1 MGPDIGS
8 LSKEAPVNITLPA
21 AKLNLLQLEPIKARI
36 GERWPRMSLLV
47 HSLFERAL
55 RREQGPH
62 DHFVQLEELSYVVT
76 FHDRSPAE
84 AAAVCSAIAREVC
97 ERLFGEGVEE
107 VSVRSVV
114 GEITEDQLS
123 AQVGGVA
130 IADFLEQTGVEKI
143 VTKSSAPPSQEE
155 ECEQAGRA
163 VDARAP
169 GHAVL
174 EAHSFMEQLGRR
186 LGFFP
191 LWDLKKHSCSVLFL
205 SPVGGKSE
213 SAPHAINAS
222 AFLPEGPDGDLG
234 KLELRLLRAAGEY
247 AQRVHASQKVC
258 AVGTGVSYDTLSSFS
273 GRVRYITT
281 LKEIHTTPVCP
292 LLLKI
297 ESIPQGVHLGRL
309 NEIMN
314 MVAGPN
320 VRFMLEFSERIPELE
335 SRMGA
340 AGIGAVL
347 ADDCPAG
354 RAEAI
359 LKSLPNR
366 LLRQQAFGYV
376 SGLNT
381 PALARLAETHNLR
394 FGLGAALSRHHYT
407 GLETVPDFPVS
418 L

>member
-8 LSKEAPVNITLPA
+8 LKKEAPVNIALPA

-36 GERWPRMSLLV
+36 GDRWPRMSLLV

-55 RREQGPH
+55 RREQGPQ
-62 DHFVQLEELSYVVT
+62 DHFTQLEELSYVVT

-97 ERLFGEGVEE
+97 ERLFGEGVED

-114 GEITEDQLS
+114 GEITHDQLN
-123 AQVGGVA
+123 AQVGGSA

-143 VTKSSAPPSQEE
+143 VTKSSAPPEE
-155 ECEQAGRA
+155 ECEQARRA

-174 EAHSFMEQLGRR
+174 EAHRFMEQLGRR

-191 LWDLKKHSCSVLFL
+191 LWDLKKHSSSVLFL

-213 SAPHAINAS
+213 SAPHAVNAS
-222 AFLPEGPDGDLG
+222 MLLPQAGDGDLS

-281 LKEIHTTPVCP
+281 LKEIHTTPICP

-314 MVAGPN
+314 MVAVTN

-347 ADDCPAG
+347 AEDCSAG